1 MKKKIEVIISI
12 LLIIVWMIVIYNFS
26 AMDSFNSNKKSKKV
40 INKIVESEVVQK
52 ELNSDIINNKQNQNI
67 NVINLNNNS
76 VKENINSKKKKSEVE
91 IRNEKMVNN
100 LNLPLRKC
108 AHASVYLVLSLLILN
123 FLFICFKNKKIF
135 NAIIAVFISFLY
147 ACTDEYHQLF
157 VDGRTGQ
164 FIDVLI
170 DTLGAVGGV
179 VIFYLG
185 CFIINYFKCIK
196 NNKMVKK
203 TL

>member
-12 LLIIVWMIVIYNFS
+12 SLIIVWMIVIYNFS

-52 ELNSDIINNKQNQNI
+52 ELNSDVTNDKQNTNS
-67 NVINLNNNS
+67 NVINLDNNS
-76 VKENINSKKKKSEVE
+76 VKENKNSKKKKSEVE
-91 IRNEKMVNN
+91 IRNEKMVND

-135 NAIIAVFISFLY
+135 NAFIAVFISFLY

-157 VDGRTGQ
+157 VEGRTGQ

-170 DTLGAVGGV
+170 DSLGAVGGV

-185 CFIINYFKCIK
+185 YFIINYFKSIK
-196 NNKMVKK
+196 NNKMV
-203 TL
+203 